1 MNMAPEFPA
10 DDIPDTVTLT
20 EHLMRDHAW
29 VSLENVNDVEAWLD
43 LHDRELQQLIGKN
56 PQAGYGVCFNLLH
69 GGEIYLHTNSD
80 GDILLDVTPDAAW
93 VQPVLT
99 AVTKVNPPRGQIWL
113 IQGQVLMQLILGLN
127 SLIASSRLVLQHAF
141 RMQKF

>member
-10 DDIPDTVTLT
+10 DDMPDTVTLT

-56 PQAGYGVCFNLLH
+56 PQAGYGVCFTLLH

>member
-1 MNMAPEFPA
+1 MAPEFPA

>member
-1 MNMAPEFPA
+1 MAPEFPA
-10 DDIPDTVTLT
+10 DDMPDTVTLT